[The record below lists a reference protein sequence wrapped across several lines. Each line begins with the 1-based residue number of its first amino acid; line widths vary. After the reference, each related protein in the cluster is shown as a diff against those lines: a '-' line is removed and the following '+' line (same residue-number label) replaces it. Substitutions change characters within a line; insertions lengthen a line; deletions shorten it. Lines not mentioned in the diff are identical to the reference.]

1 MHAEHEI
8 LIFLYFKI
16 TNELIGRSWIL
27 KRTSCRVCHIGLH
40 PLNLQRRSCLLTR
53 DICSTALSRYVP
65 IASFCLCF
73 RAEPILPLVSMH
85 LPTVLENLK
94 GWVLAPISSP
104 VHTRYLTAGNRI
116 KEEPSRRR
124 ESTIEL
130 WLHGHIRQFR
140 AAVLAPIQER
150 QLCRQEFHGGLRRR
164 HTWLCL
170 HSCRLA
176 PRLHSGSLR

>member
-1 MHAEHEI
+1 MHDPHRPGSKTDMHAEHEI

-104 VHTRYLTAGNRI
+104 PT
-116 KEEPSRRR
+116 S
-124 ESTIEL
+124 STVKANV
-130 WLHGHIRQFR
+130 RK
-140 AAVLAPIQER
+140 
-150 QLCRQEFHGGLRRR
+150 
-164 HTWLCL
+164 
-170 HSCRLA
+170 HS
-176 PRLHSGSLR
+176 